1 LAPTLHSVCA
11 ATHMVFVLTATR
23 RSSPLLHQA
32 RGIDQHIRNY
42 GTGQIYVY
50 ELDKEGV
57 TDPARYPVV
66 YHTVDTVGGK
76 WVEQVILR
84 APDVKV
90 GDRFGTS
97 IAVHQAQI
105 IVGAPG
111 ASAQVRALLCPAVLC
126 CPVLSCVV
134 LPCAVLCCP
143 VLCCALL
150 CPAVLS
156 CLVLSCAVLCCV
168 VPCCAVLCCVVL
180 CPAVLSC
187 PVLSCPVLCPAV
199 LSCPVLCCPVLC
211 CALLCCVRQCWAVQ
225 RHLGVT
231 VFLRWCDQSLSC
243 GLLSLVD
250 GNFPPPFLF
259 PPSPTPAAA
268 CVCV

>member
-1 LAPTLHSVCA
+1 
-11 ATHMVFVLTATR
+11 
-23 RSSPLLHQA
+23 LHQA

-57 TDPARYPVV
+57 TDPARYPAV

-111 ASAQVRALLCPAVLC
+111 ASAQVRALLS
-126 CPVLSCVV
+126 CPVL
-134 LPCAVLCCP
+134 
-143 VLCCALL
+143 
-150 CPAVLS
+150 LS
-156 CLVLSCAVLCCV
+156 CV
-168 VPCCAVLCCVVL
+168 VPCCAVLCCLVM
-180 CPAVLSC
+180 CCALSC
-187 PVLSCPVLCPAV
+187 AV
-199 LSCPVLCCPVLC
+199 PC
-211 CALLCCVRQCWAVQ
+211 CALLCCAVLLWAVLCCSGLCCAVLCCAVQ
-225 RHLGVT
+225 RHLGGA

-243 GLLSLVD
+243 GLLLLVD

-259 PPSPTPAAA
+259 SPSPTPAAA
-268 CVCV
+268 CVCVMLPSQ